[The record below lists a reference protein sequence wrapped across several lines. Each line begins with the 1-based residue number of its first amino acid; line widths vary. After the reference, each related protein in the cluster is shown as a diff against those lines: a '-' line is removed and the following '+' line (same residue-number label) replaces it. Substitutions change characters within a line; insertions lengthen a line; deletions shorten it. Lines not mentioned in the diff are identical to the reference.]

1 MQKVI
6 LNSISEIVGKINSLS
21 NQQHLPISQWKEL
34 VEISA
39 NREDQVI
46 FLAFI
51 DNNYCFCGAL
61 FSQQTRRIAGINYSC
76 LFLYGYDFF
85 DFNPLYVEDNQRE
98 NYVSFLK
105 EFANS
110 QKLNFLT
117 IENIYQNNCLE
128 SFFKLEDEIALLDS
142 SKDGFSYIYAK
153 KGVKRHRNTIIKKFD
168 YQVKHFQGQDITKNL
183 INQLASLHKERWA
196 FDNVKSSFFEE
207 NRIAFYNS
215 NTSNKLLTIIYV
227 DNDILAMHYGMIVDK
242 KLILHTPVINVK
254 YFQYS
259 PMSMLLFESAVFC
272 EENHLNEFNFG
283 LGDESY
289 KNRFTNCSKS
299 AYTYHYPLGM
309 LNKLR
314 FSVLF
319 KLSQNKSKFDFLLTF
334 LKKAYRSSVSFKNKL
349 CFYNCLALQDTKV
362 DLLSSIKFSVC
373 SSFPDLVDA
382 FRESGKSIERHHY
395 NRIMNKEKL
404 YFFCENKKIIC
415 YGWSTQKPLFVSEK
429 NKTLEIKEGVI
440 LYDFFTYEKFRNK
453 GFYQKLLKKILN
465 HLEPNS
471 MAYIY
476 ALKSNIASN
485 KAIAKAGFQAINSSK
500 IF

>member
-6 LNSISEIVGKINSLS
+6 LNSISEIVDKINSLS
-21 NQQHLPISQWKEL
+21 NQQNLPISQWKEL
-34 VEISA
+34 LEISA
-39 NREDQVI
+39 NRQDQLI

-51 DNNYCFCGAL
+51 NNNHCFCGAL
-61 FSQQTRRIAGINYSC
+61 FSQKTRRIAGINYSC

-85 DFNPLYVEDNQRE
+85 DFNPLYVEANQRE

-105 EFANS
+105 EFAKS
-110 QKLNFLT
+110 QELNFLT
-117 IENIYQNNCLE
+117 IENIYQNNCLD
-128 SFFKLEDEIALLDS
+128 SSFKLEDEIALLDS
-142 SKDGFSYIYAK
+142 SIDGFSYIYAK
-153 KGVKRHRNTIIKKFD
+153 RGLKRNKSSLIKKFE
-168 YQVKHFQGQDITKNL
+168 YQVKHFQGQDITVNL

-207 NRIAFYNS
+207 NRKVFYNS
-215 NTSNKLLTIIYV
+215 NTSNKLLTIIYIDDEV
-227 DNDILAMHYGMIVDK
+227 LAMHYGMIVDK
-242 KLILHTPVINVK
+242 KLIFHSPVLNVK
-254 YFQYS
+254 FYQYS
-259 PMSMLLFESAVFC
+259 PMSILLFELAVFC
-272 EENHLNEFNFG
+272 EENHLNELNFG

-289 KNRFTNCSKS
+289 KDRFTNSSKL

-309 LNKLR
+309 FNKLR

-349 CFYNCLALQDTKV
+349 CFYNSLALQDTKV

-373 SSFPDLVDA
+373 SNFPDLVDA
-382 FRESGKSIERHHY
+382 FRDSGNTIERHHY

-404 YFFCENKKIIC
+404 YFFSENKKIIC
-415 YGWSTQKPLFVSEK
+415 YGWSTHKPLFVSEK
-429 NKTLEIKEGVI
+429 NKILDIKDGVI
-440 LYDFFTYEKFRNK
+440 LYDFFTYEQYRNK

-476 ALKSNIASN
+476 ALKTNIASN
-485 KAIAKAGFQAINSSK
+485 KAIVKAGFQAINSSK